1 MREERGER
9 PLWGQALLALERA
22 DLTPLWALNFPVLHN
37 EKKSTGRGILA
48 VKLISVSLHAHHT
61 YILSLRHKL
70 LCQPQSC
77 PGDQNQVQLN
87 CIESDSF
94 K

>member
-61 YILSLRHKL
+61 YILSL
-70 LCQPQSC
+70 
-77 PGDQNQVQLN
+77 DTN
-87 CIESDSF
+87 CSASPKAVLEI
-94 K
+94 KIKCN